1 MRRPVFLLLLILL
14 QITLP
19 VKLSGQKP
27 DYRLFDNISL
37 GTEASVINCFLQDT
51 QGLIWI
57 GSNKGLFSYDGYS
70 TQPHFTFAKRNN
82 TQIYCGTVV
91 DSTYLYLGAD
101 NGLLVYNYRTDTYE
115 EPETQLPTD
124 IRALLVH
131 DGMLWLGTL
140 NGLYTYSLNDHQLS
154 AVTEGIPHQTIYS
167 LIRSSDGL
175 LYIGTYNGF
184 CRYIPATRHF
194 EEIDLPL
201 SGNRR
206 LSLIHI

>member
-1 MRRPVFLLLLILL
+1 MRRPVFLLLLLLILL

-115 EPETQLPTD
+115 
-124 IRALLVH
+124 H
-131 DGMLWLGTL
+131 
-140 NGLYTYSLNDHQLS
+140 
-154 AVTEGIPHQTIYS
+154 
-167 LIRSSDGL
+167 
-175 LYIGTYNGF
+175 
-184 CRYIPATRHF
+184 
-194 EEIDLPL
+194 
-201 SGNRR
+201 
-206 LSLIHI
+206 

>member
-101 NGLLVYNYRTDTYE
+101 NGLLIYNYRTDTYE
-115 EPETQLPTD
+115 EPETISVPGIKELPLTLECRVIYKQTQD
-124 IRALLVH
+124 ISAMTKEDQEKFYPQNVDSTFTGSNRDTHVAYYCL
-131 DGMLWLGTL
+131 
-140 NGLYTYSLNDHQLS
+140 LYT
-154 AVTEGIPHQTIYS
+154 
-167 LIRSSDGL
+167 SD
-175 LYIGTYNGF
+175 
-184 CRYIPATRHF
+184 AAD
-194 EEIDLPL
+194 E
-201 SGNRR
+201 
-206 LSLIHI
+206 